1 MDARVTPLHPKPATL
16 CLPAG
21 SRSLTQHA
29 LPYAAQLHVGCV
41 EGLGRAP
48 VQGLLL
54 PVDHDGAAL
63 LQDPLGG
70 PFHHH
75 EEALVLWVLGLVDG
89 ELQGRGSACSVR
101 HRG

>member
-1 MDARVTPLHPKPATL
+1 MLGLPRCTPS
-16 CLPAG
+16 LPPWAC
-21 SRSLTQHA
+21 RQDPTLTQHA

-75 EEALVLWVLGLVDG
+75 EEALVV
-89 ELQGRGSACSVR
+89 
-101 HRG
+101 